1 MVILISSNYDG
12 INIIINIVFEMIKV
26 NIIICA
32 LLLSIYTANSNPLHG
47 GTVAENKTT
56 GNGQFVRET
65 EIVEN
70 NQTVPKVS
78 EASHVEKLKDDEP
91 TTSLLATPSE
101 VHEITPF
108 GSISNDFA
116 LEFWN
121 ENFRI
126 LCLRVCYHSIIKDCR
141 RF

>member
-1 MVILISSNYDG
+1 MVILISSNYDD
-12 INIIINIVFEMIKV
+12 INIINIVFEMIKV

-116 LEFWN
+116 LEFGI
-121 ENFRI
+121 RI
-126 LCLRVCYHSIIKDCR
+126 FEYFVFVCVIIR
-141 RF
+141 